1 MKIINKATSKKIKT
15 SEDTFIK
22 LKDGGDID
30 LELLLNKEGSTAN
43 IWGIILGSGDQI
55 YNIKTTSL
63 HTHPNTNSRVHIKAV
78 MLDNSVLN
86 YEGMI
91 KISKHAQLTDAFLKN
106 DNLIIGSN
114 AKVNSSPQL
123 EIEADDVKASH
134 GVTISNV
141 NEEEKFYLKS
151 RGISDKKAQKILIDG
166 FINDILI
173 HASK

>member
-1 MKIINKATSKKIKT
+1 MKIIKTTNSKKIKST
-15 SEDTFIK
+15 ENVFIK
-22 LKDGGDID
+22 LEDGGNID
-30 LELLLNKEGSTAN
+30 LDLLLDQDGAKAN
-43 IWGIILGSGDQI
+43 IWGIILGSGDQV

-63 HTHPNTNSRVHIKAV
+63 HTKPNTKSRVHIKAV
-78 MLDNSVLN
+78 MLDSSVLN

-91 KISKHAQLTDAFLKN
+91 KIWKNAQLTDAFLKN

-141 NEEEKFYLKS
+141 NEAEKFYLKS
-151 RGISDKKAQKILIDG
+151 RGISDK
-166 FINDILI
+166 
-173 HASK
+173 